1 MTQQSGA
8 AEKLKNTFPFVDIVF
23 GTHNLEDF
31 KRLFEKKLGRKKSV
45 VEVEEKEGCIVEGT
59 PKKRTSYPNAWV
71 NIMYGCNNFC
81 TYCIVPY
88 VRGRERSRRA
98 DDIVAEC
105 AALVKEGYKEITLLG
120 QNVNSYGKDRAD
132 GVNFADLLRK
142 IAAIGGKFR
151 LRFMTNHPKD
161 LSEDVAY
168 AIRDNGK
175 ICRAVHL
182 PVQSGSNRIL
192 KAMNRHYTREEY
204 LGKLAFLKKTV
215 PGCAV
220 TTDVM
225 VGFPSETDEDFTD
238 TYELMKQARFHGAF
252 TFIYSP
258 RAGTKAADMPEQVP
272 EKISKQRIAKLI
284 ELQSS
289 INKEISDGYLNGL
302 AEVLA
307 EGYDEK
313 KDMYFGRDE
322 FGKMIYFTS
331 ANNAVGEFVQVRIT
345 KANGIS
351 LTGKTEN

>member
-1 MTQQSGA
+1 
-8 AEKLKNTFPFVDIVF
+8 
-23 GTHNLEDF
+23 
-31 KRLFEKKLGRKKSV
+31 
-45 VEVEEKEGCIVEGT
+45 
-59 PKKRTSYPNAWV
+59 
-71 NIMYGCNNFC
+71 
-81 TYCIVPY
+81 
-88 VRGRERSRRA
+88 
-98 DDIVAEC
+98 
-105 AALVKEGYKEITLLG
+105 
-120 QNVNSYGKDRAD
+120 
-132 GVNFADLLRK
+132 
-142 IAAIGGKFR
+142 
-151 LRFMTNHPKD
+151 
-161 LSEDVAY
+161 
-168 AIRDNGK
+168 
-175 ICRAVHL
+175 
-182 PVQSGSNRIL
+182 
-192 KAMNRHYTREEY
+192 
-204 LGKLAFLKKTV
+204 
-215 PGCAV
+215 
-220 TTDVM
+220 M

-289 INKEISDGYLNGL
+289 INKEISEGYLNRL

-307 EGYDEK
+307 EGYDKK